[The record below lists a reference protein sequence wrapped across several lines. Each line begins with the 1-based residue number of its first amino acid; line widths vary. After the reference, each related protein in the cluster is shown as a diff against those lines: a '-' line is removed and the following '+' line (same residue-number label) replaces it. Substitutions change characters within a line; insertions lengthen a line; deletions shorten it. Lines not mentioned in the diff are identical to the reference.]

1 MNASWFR
8 NAEDGVAALVA
19 YALDRQLIGEEDIVF
34 ASNQLFDALHYEPQA
49 TFEPIQ
55 CHSTGGKASA
65 RGAFGMLARRCC
77 CSRSY

>member
-49 TFEPIQ
+49 TF
-55 CHSTGGKASA
+55 
-65 RGAFGMLARRCC
+65 
-77 CSRSY
+77 